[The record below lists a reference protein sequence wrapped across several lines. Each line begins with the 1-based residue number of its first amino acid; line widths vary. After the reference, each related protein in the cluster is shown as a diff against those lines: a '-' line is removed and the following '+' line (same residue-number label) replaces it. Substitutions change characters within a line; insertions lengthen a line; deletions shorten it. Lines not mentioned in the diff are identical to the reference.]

1 MVLVE
6 YMKDHELEEFPFYS
20 AYFFHNGLTWSANSV
35 VRLLFEWHIDGIP
48 LFFYLYSI

>member
-20 AYFFHNGLTWSANSV
+20 AYFFSQWVNME
-35 VRLLFEWHIDGIP
+35 RQ
-48 LFFYLYSI
+48 